1 MNKTKNIRKSKKNT
15 TRYSRR
21 NFTKKQIGCCGCS
34 SNINTK
40 SFFNGGKSSRKS
52 MKKSK
57 YLFNRRMYK
66 KQKGGSTMDFAR
78 DYNGNFLNAQDP
90 LNVRN
95 LVDAY
100 KFNNIDLANQP
111 IVHPEKYMNPMV

>member
-1 MNKTKNIRKSKKNT
+1 MNKTKNNRKSKKNT

-21 NFTKKQIGCCGCS
+21 NFMKKQIGCCGC
-34 SNINTK
+34 NKPIFTK
-40 SFFNGGKSSRKS
+40 PFFTGGKSI
-52 MKKSK
+52 KKSART
-57 YLFNRRMYK
+57 LK

-100 KFNNIDLANQP
+100 KYNNIDLTNQP
-111 IVHPEKYMNPMV
+111 IIHPEKYMNPMV

>member
-1 MNKTKNIRKSKKNT
+1 MNKTKNNRKSKKNT

-21 NFTKKQIGCCGCS
+21 KNPIKKQIGCCGC
-34 SNINTK
+34 NKPIFTK
-40 SFFNGGKSSRKS
+40 PFFTGGKSSRKS
-52 MKKSK
+52 MKKVK
-57 YLFNRRMYK
+57 QQMK

-100 KFNNIDLANQP
+100 KFNNIDITNQP
-111 IVHPEKYMNPMV
+111 VIHPEKHMNPMV

>member
-1 MNKTKNIRKSKKNT
+1 MKNTNNNRKSKKNT

-21 NFTKKQIGCCGCS
+21 NFTKKQIGCCGC
-34 SNINTK
+34 NKPIFTK
-40 SFFNGGKSSRKS
+40 PFFTGGKSSRKS

-57 YLFNRRMYK
+57 NIFNRRMYK

-100 KFNNIDLANQP
+100 KFNNIEVTNQP
-111 IVHPEKYMNPMV
+111 IIHPEKSMNPMV